1 MREEGTLAG
10 FVQRSLTTVAL
21 VAAVYHL
28 AMTQWQVQ
36 GAIPHEITHVLLA
49 FTIAS
54 LIVLLRVLRGP
65 MSLYQQ
71 TRGVLAALC
80 LVGAWVSLVYFR
92 VNAVHLET
100 VQPYIDERD
109 FVIGAIAVSVAI
121 TVTLLNW
128 GPIISLLV
136 IVGIAYFFFGHLIP
150 GALGHPEYDPMFVM
164 SYMGASL
171 TSGMFGPITTVSAD
185 AIFLLV
191 LFGSLFKSTGVLAL
205 FLEVGRMVGNV
216 VRGGAAFPA
225 VIGSAFLGTVT
236 GAALANVALT
246 GRITIPA
253 MKRSGFTS
261 EQAGAIEAVAS
272 TGGQIAPPILGSAA
286 FIMASF
292 MEVPYVVIME
302 KAVIPALLY
311 FAGVGIGVFFMVR
324 ASRLVLPKETVNP
337 GVIYRH
343 SAVFVVPMAV
353 LVGLLLQQFSPGYS
367 AFWAIV
373 TLVAVASLQPATR
386 PTFRE
391 WLDAFSEGAQLA
403 ALIAVVL
410 IAVGIMAQ
418 AAITTNVAIKLS
430 FTVTDLVGEQVLPIL
445 LVSMVVGILLGMELP
460 TPVAYI
466 IMFITVVPMMID
478 VGVDP
483 FAANFF
489 AFYFAILSTLT
500 PPIALSV
507 LTASRL
513 ADGRFFA
520 TCGQSM
526 RLSIIGFVL
535 PFGFV
540 LNPSI
545 LGTAGQFDQTIL
557 VVCAIVFAMV
567 AGNAAMYGY
576 FTKPIGFWQRS
587 ILLITSFVAL
597 AYVMTSGND
606 LQPVLGAITVSLA
619 ILLSARVIWAMRRGA
634 RDGSNVAAIG
644 TDETAR

>member
-1 MREEGTLAG
+1 MSEGGTSAG
-10 FVQRSLTTVAL
+10 FVRRVLTIVG
-21 VAAVYHL
+21 VFAAFYHL
-28 AMTQWQVQ
+28 AMTQWQFQ
-36 GAIPHEITHVLLA
+36 GAIPHHITHVILA

-54 LIVLLRVLRGP
+54 LVVILKVLRGEELRFP
-65 MSLYQQ
+65 KLC
-71 TRGVLAALC
+71 GFLAVLC
-80 LVGAWVSLVYFR
+80 LIGTWVSLVYFR

-100 VQPYIDERD
+100 AQPYIDEWD
-109 FVIGAIAVSVAI
+109 FAAGAVAVAVA
-121 TVTLLNW
+121 VTLTTLSW
-128 GPIISLLV
+128 GPIISILV
-136 IVGIAYFFFGHLIP
+136 ILGIAYFFLGHLIP
-150 GALGHPEYDPMFVM
+150 GNLGHPEYDPMFVM

-171 TSGMFGPITTVSAD
+171 TSGMFGSITTVSAD

-205 FLEVGRMVGNV
+205 FIEIGRMVGNV

-253 MKRSGFTS
+253 MKRSGFTR

-272 TGGQIAPPILGSAA
+272 TGGQIAPPIMGSAA

-292 MEVPYVVIME
+292 MEVPYITIMK
-302 KAVIPALLY
+302 KAVLPAFLY

-324 ASRLVLPKETVNP
+324 ASGLKLPKETIDHRI
-337 GVIYRH
+337 IYRH
-343 SAVFVVPMAV
+343 SAVFLLPMGV
-353 LVGLLLQQFSPGYS
+353 LIFLLFQQYSPGFS

-373 TLVAVASLQPATR
+373 TLVIVASLQRATR
-386 PTFRE
+386 PTLRE
-391 WLDAFSEGAQLA
+391 WIDAFSEGAQLA
-403 ALIAVVL
+403 ALIAVIL
-410 IAVGIMAQ
+410 ISVGIMAQ
-418 AAITTNVAIKLS
+418 AAITTNLAIKLS
-430 FTVTDLVGEQVLPIL
+430 FTVTGLVGQEVLPIL

-478 VGVDP
+478 VGIDP

-489 AFYFAILSTLT
+489 AFYFAILSTIT

-513 ADGRFFA
+513 ADGSFFR

-540 LNPSI
+540 LNPAI
-545 LGTAGQFDQTIL
+545 LGSTGEVGQTIT
-557 VVCAIVFAMV
+557 VVCALVFAMV

-576 FTKPIGFWQRS
+576 FTGPVRPWEK
-587 ILLITSFVAL
+587 LLLWSGSFAAL
-597 AYVMTSGND
+597 AYVMAGESDFQQVFG
-606 LQPVLGAITVSLA
+606 ILA
-619 ILLSARVIWAMRRGA
+619 AMAAALLVARVFWAMR
-634 RDGSNVAAIG
+634 S
-644 TDETAR
+644 

>member
-1 MREEGTLAG
+1 MRGLGNGAGMSEAGTSAG
-10 FVQRSLTTVAL
+10 FVERVLAIVA
-21 VAAVYHL
+21 VFAAFYHL
-28 AMTQWQVQ
+28 AMTQWQFQ
-36 GAIPHEITHVLLA
+36 GAIPHHITHVLLA

-54 LIVLLRVLRGP
+54 LIVILKVLRGEERRF
-65 MSLYQQ
+65 SRLC
-71 TRGVLAALC
+71 GILAVLC
-80 LVGAWVSLVYFR
+80 LIGTWISLVYFR

-100 VQPYIDERD
+100 AQPYINEWD
-109 FVIGAIAVSVAI
+109 FAAGAVAVAVA
-121 TVTLLNW
+121 VTLTTLSW
-128 GPIISLLV
+128 GPIISILV
-136 IVGIAYFFFGHLIP
+136 ILGIAYFFLGHLIP
-150 GALGHPEYDPMFVM
+150 GNLGHPEYDPMFVM

-171 TSGMFGPITTVSAD
+171 TSGMFGSITTVSAD

-205 FLEVGRMVGNV
+205 FIEIGRMVGNV

-253 MKRSGFTS
+253 MKRSGFTR

-272 TGGQIAPPILGSAA
+272 TGGQIAPPIMGSAA

-292 MEVPYVVIME
+292 MEVPYITIME
-302 KAVIPALLY
+302 KAVLPALLY

-324 ASRLVLPKETVNP
+324 ASGLNLPKETIDHRI
-337 GVIYRH
+337 IYRH
-343 SAVFVVPMAV
+343 SAVFLLPMGV
-353 LVGLLLQQFSPGYS
+353 LIFLLFQQYSPGFS

-373 TLVAVASLQPATR
+373 TLVIVASLQRATR
-386 PTFRE
+386 PTLRE
-391 WLDAFSEGAQLA
+391 WINAFSEGAQLA
-403 ALIAVVL
+403 ALIAVIL
-410 IAVGIMAQ
+410 ISVGIMAQ
-418 AAITTNVAIKLS
+418 AAITTNLAIKLS
-430 FTVTDLVGEQVLPIL
+430 FTVTGLVGQEVLPIL

-478 VGVDP
+478 VGIDP

-489 AFYFAILSTLT
+489 AFYFAILSTIT

-513 ADGRFFA
+513 AEGSFFR

-540 LNPSI
+540 LNPAI
-545 LGTAGQFDQTIL
+545 LGATGQIGHTIS
-557 VVCAIVFAMV
+557 VVCALLFAMV

-576 FTKPIGFWQRS
+576 FTGPVRS
-587 ILLITSFVAL
+587 WEKLLLWSGSFSAL
-597 AYVMTSGND
+597 AYVMAGEGD
-606 LQPVLGAITVSLA
+606 LQQVFGTLAAIAATLLA
-619 ILLSARVIWAMRRGA
+619 ARLLWAMRGRG
-634 RDGSNVAAIG
+634 RDL
-644 TDETAR
+644 